1 MSEDII
7 NEILNNPTLLDK
19 ITSVISER
27 IKNDIIL
34 QRLTKLEESVVTLA
48 KVVQE
53 NNQQIASVWK
63 KLGDIENEIGKIYRL
78 LEEHSKRIE
87 ELAKRVEEHSKI
99 LEEHSKRI
107 EELTKR
113 VEEHS
118 RILEE
123 HSKRI
128 EELTRRVEELA
139 KRIEEHSKILEEHS
153 KRIEELAK
161 RVEEHSKILEEHSK
175 RIEELTKR
183 VEEHSRILEE
193 HSKRIEELTRRVEE
207 LAKRIEEHSK
217 ILEEHSKRIEELTKA
232 FLKLKVSFES
242 FTSRA
247 GIHVQRTLMELYKEA
262 LKLHGVDP
270 SSVKHGYIVDEV
282 GVIEKGRKFEVDFY
296 ETNDEIRLFEVKN
309 LGDTDGIEQ
318 LIVRKKIL
326 ESKGTKKQ
334 IKMYLV
340 CNSIPKKVLL
350 KAKKEGIIVIA
361 GDVLG
366 ERKRLNY

>member
-1 MSEDII
+1 MNRVEQVSEDII

-87 ELAKRVEEHSKI
+87 ELAKRVEEHS
-99 LEEHSKRI
+99 
-107 EELTKR
+107 
-113 VEEHS
+113 

-128 EELTRRVEELA
+128 EELAKRVEELA

-161 RVEEHSKILEEHSK
+161 
-175 RIEELTKR
+175 
-183 VEEHSRILEE
+183 
-193 HSKRIEELTRRVEE
+193 RVEE

-366 ERKRLNY
+366 ERKSLNY

>member
-87 ELAKRVEEHSKI
+87 ELAKRVEEHS
-99 LEEHSKRI
+99 
-107 EELTKR
+107 
-113 VEEHS
+113 

-128 EELTRRVEELA
+128 EELAKRVEELA

-161 RVEEHSKILEEHSK
+161 
-175 RIEELTKR
+175 
-183 VEEHSRILEE
+183 
-193 HSKRIEELTRRVEE
+193 RVEE

-366 ERKRLNY
+366 ERKSLNY